1 MVKKKG
7 YVVMMVVVIG
17 LLALALSAV
26 GALADAGS
34 PTTAGPA
41 YGVQYRGYSGLWQR
55 LTDIEADGSASYRD
69 VFSPAGGV
77 YSLTFIGETL
87 YGAECANP
95 CAFGS
100 PDYYLATLPRV
111 GAVTGTRVGA
121 VPIGISNVDGLAYCA
136 ADGKLYGVGF
146 DFSAHQATLFTVD
159 PATGVGTPVGT
170 LSTDVWIVG
179 LACDPASGTLYGIS
193 SPFATNTSPKLYA
206 INKTPVSVMDSMTDS
221 ETLIGGLGTPLQGLA
236 WDSDR
241 GRLIG
246 AFGKL
251 YTVNTGTGAASEIG
265 GDYTTGTAGDGVY
278 SLAYYAG
285 GAVPPT
291 STPTT
296 EPTVTPT
303 VAPTATPKYHRY
315 LPVILK

>member
-1 MVKKKG
+1 MKKKG
-7 YVVMMVVVIG
+7 SVVMMVVVIG

-26 GALADAGS
+26 GALAAADS
-34 PTTAGPA
+34 PAEAGPA
-41 YGVQYRGYSGLWQR
+41 YGVQYRAFSGLWQR
-55 LTDIEADGSASYRD
+55 LTNIESDGSASYRD

-77 YSLTFIGETL
+77 FSLAFIGDTL

-111 GAVTGTRVGA
+111 GAVTGTRVSA

-146 DFSAHQATLFTVD
+146 DFSAHQATLFTAN
-159 PATGVGTPVGT
+159 PATGVGTTVRT

-193 SPFATNTSPKLYA
+193 SPFATNTTPKLYA
-206 INKTPVSVMDSMTDS
+206 ISKTPGSVINSTTDS
-221 ETLIGGLGTPLQGLA
+221 ETLIGELGIPLQGLA

-251 YTVNTGTGAASEIG
+251 YTVNTGSGAASEIG

-278 SLAYYAG
+278 SLAY
-285 GAVPPT
+285 
-291 STPTT
+291 T
-296 EPTVTPT
+296 EP
-303 VAPTATPKYHRY
+303 VALATPQCRLLTLLQRH
-315 LPVILK
+315 